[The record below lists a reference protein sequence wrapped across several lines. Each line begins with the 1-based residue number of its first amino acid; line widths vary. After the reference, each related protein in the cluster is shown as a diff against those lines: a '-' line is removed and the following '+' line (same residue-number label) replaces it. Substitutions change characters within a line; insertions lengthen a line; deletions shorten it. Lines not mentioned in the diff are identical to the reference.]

1 MERKAGEGRQEG
13 ALPVRCA
20 GPGDVL
26 PAPKGDLGPVWTGY
40 QLNSERESEGSR
52 DSCARALRP
61 KALLHTQQG
70 AAGLAR
76 PRGDP
81 PKTLSVMLMGTPT
94 HGHSNCPTSG
104 PSAKLAVP
112 PAEQLQRPLFSLH
125 STPAA
130 PVTFPT
136 VPDGRAPSCLRP
148 TSAWQPR
155 GSFHTSK
162 SGHGC
167 LLLRASLMPYRFRTT
182 SEIPTCPR
190 PWCPLSCP
198 CSLEAPAFPRFLVFP
213 PPDPTAGPTH
223 LLVPLLRALPCVL
236 PGTSLSWPPG
246 PTVLPWLS
254 PLTASPLLTGKR
266 REGAESPPTLFTTH
280 QTAVPTT
287 KLPTF
292 QAPTQ
297 V

>member
-1 MERKAGEGRQEG
+1 MTPVPEPCGR
-13 ALPVRCA
+13 
-20 GPGDVL
+20 
-26 PAPKGDLGPVWTGY
+26 
-40 QLNSERESEGSR
+40 
-52 DSCARALRP
+52 RP
-61 KALLHTQQG
+61 LLHTQQG

-125 STPAA
+125 PTPAA

-167 LLLRASLMPYRFRTT
+167 LLLRASLMPHRFRTK
-182 SEIPTCPR
+182 SEIPTCSR

-198 CSLEAPAFPRFLVFP
+198 CSLDAPAGSLCSHRLIPLASAHALASPSAACSSLRSPRDITELASRSHCP
-213 PPDPTAGPTH
+213 
-223 LLVPLLRALPCVL
+223 
-236 PGTSLSWPPG
+236 
-246 PTVLPWLS
+246 PWLS
-254 PLTASPLLTGKR
+254 PLTASPLPTGKR

-280 QTAVPTT
+280 QTTVPTT